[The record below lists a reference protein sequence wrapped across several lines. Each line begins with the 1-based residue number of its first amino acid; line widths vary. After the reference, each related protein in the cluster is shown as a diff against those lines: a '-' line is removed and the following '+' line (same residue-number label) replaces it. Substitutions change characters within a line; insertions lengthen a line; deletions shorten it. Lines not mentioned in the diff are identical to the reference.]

1 MNIGHTSSE
10 HAMALTQVDRL
21 MKWRACVLSS
31 VAWIGIDRQG
41 CIGRAA
47 SRSAPSAVC
56 RPFLCRS
63 SSSWSR
69 YAWIVGNNLD
79 AMPCTR
85 CTRRYDGT
93 GSRSSGQTGRRE
105 REIVGCGGGGAEETR
120 RPGSERHAT
129 SAHPA
134 CRTAFARRKQT
145 SRTIKLTP
153 KCLELRGA
161 ASCVELRR
169 AASSCLFR
177 SAPRLAKENESVA
190 PPTSS
195 LVVSYRARGLACSR
209 GNAGATTTRPSSR
222 DISRERGHGGA
233 GNRVRVRV
241 RSIKCTPMWLL
252 ARDSS

>member
-93 GSRSSGQTGRRE
+93 GSREQWTDWEKREGDRGMRGRR
-105 REIVGCGGGGAEETR
+105 RGGDEEAWIRT
-120 RPGSERHAT
+120 PRHICT
-129 SAHPA
+129 SSLSDGFCSTEADLPDDQIDA
-134 CRTAFARRKQT
+134 QMPR
-145 SRTIKLTP
+145 
-153 KCLELRGA
+153 A
-161 ASCVELRR
+161 AWSCVLRR
-169 AASSCLFR
+169 AASSRLELPLQVCATSRQGERVCRSTYVKPRGVVPRAGACLL
-177 SAPRLAKENESVA
+177 PRKRRCHNNKALIARYITREG
-190 PPTSS
+190 
-195 LVVSYRARGLACSR
+195 ARG
-209 GNAGATTTRPSSR
+209 G
-222 DISRERGHGGA
+222 REPRTGQGEV
-233 GNRVRVRV
+233 N
-241 RSIKCTPMWLL
+241 
-252 ARDSS
+252 